1 MCFSPESGNCLSLK
15 AATAEGRILER
26 VMRPRP
32 TSSQQRVLALNQALL
47 LLVFLYYVLSNAT
60 LLRDALPNEG
70 KHQPS

>member
-1 MCFSPESGNCLSLK
+1 
-15 AATAEGRILER
+15 
-26 VMRPRP
+26 MRPRP